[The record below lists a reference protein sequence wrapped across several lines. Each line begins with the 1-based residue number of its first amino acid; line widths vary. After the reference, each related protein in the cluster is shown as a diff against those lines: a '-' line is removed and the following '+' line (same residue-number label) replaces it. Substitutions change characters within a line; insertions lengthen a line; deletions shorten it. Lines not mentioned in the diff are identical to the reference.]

1 MVNSAK
7 PVAKRRI
14 LLALFFLSLLI
25 PALLNAQTDTSASER
40 AFLSIEAH
48 RWYILVATLVVIAQ
62 GALIAALLTSRARRR
77 ATEARNNAILRAIPD
92 LMFLQT
98 RSGVYLDY
106 SARDPSILLVPPAK
120 FIGRNM
126 RDVLPPALIEMFTER
141 IEQLFNGQEPVVAEY
156 DVQLPS
162 GDVGHFEARLVRC
175 ENDKFLSIVRDV
187 TERKRHEKAIH
198 EEQRRRTLANAAGGV
213 GVWDWDLVTDDVYVD
228 TELKA
233 LLGYEDKEIGSNMDE
248 WRRLAHPDDLDRV
261 ADIQSFI
268 GTTPTW
274 ELEQRMI
281 HRDGSVR
288 WFLVRGSVTRDERG
302 VPIRLIGTSTD
313 ITDRKRA
320 AQALDRAQAELLR
333 ASKLATLGEFA
344 GSITHELAQPLTA
357 IIANSEACLRLLSN
371 PGLDPSMLQES
382 LNDVLTSG
390 ELARDVISHTRH
402 LFSKGD
408 PEGSSVSLN
417 EILKDVSILLS
428 PTLLAKNIVMTIE
441 TAPDLPKIR
450 GDRVQLRQVVLNL
463 MNNAVQAMEHLGPGR
478 PRRLIINA
486 TVDEN
491 GNPNVAVQDTGVGLA
506 RVDRDRLFSAAYTTK
521 PDGMGWGLSISKMI
535 IEAHGGHLWAEANE
549 DIGAIFAFTLP
560 VEKAPPVASGAI
572 NDPLARRANGTSP
585 VGR

>member
-1 MVNSAK
+1 MVNTAK
-7 PVAKRRI
+7 TVAKTRG
-14 LLALFFLSLLI
+14 LLALVVLSFVI
-25 PALLNAQTDTSASER
+25 PALLNAQSDTSAR
-40 AFLSIEAH
+40 VRGFLSIETH
-48 RWYILVATLVVIAQ
+48 RWYILVATVVVIAQ
-62 GALIAALLTSRARRR
+62 GALIAALLTARARRR
-77 ATEARNNAILRAIPD
+77 ATEARSNAILRAIPD

-106 SARDPSILLVPPAK
+106 STRDPSILLVPPEQ

-126 RDVLPPALIEMFTER
+126 RDVLPPPLVEMFTER
-141 IEQLFNGQEPVVAEY
+141 IAQLFNGQEPVVAEY
-156 DVQLPS
+156 DIQLPS
-162 GDVGHFEARLVRC
+162 GEVGHFEARLVRC
-175 ENDKFLSIVRDV
+175 EHDKFLSIVRDV
-187 TERKRHEKAIH
+187 TERSRHEKAIH
-198 EEQRRRTLANAAGGV
+198 EEQRRRTLANAAGAV
-213 GVWDWDLVTDDVYVD
+213 GVWDWNLVTGDFYVD
-228 TELKA
+228 AELKA
-233 LLGYEDKEIGSNMDE
+233 LLGYEDKEIRNHVDE
-248 WRRLAHPDDLDRV
+248 WRRLAHPDDLERGV
-261 ADIQSFI
+261 DIQSLI
-268 GTTPTW
+268 QATTG

-281 HRDGSVR
+281 HKDGSMR
-288 WFLVRGSVTRDERG
+288 WFLVRGNVTRDERG
-302 VPIRLIGTSTD
+302 VPIRLIGTSSD

-320 AQALDRAQAELLR
+320 AQALDQAQAELLR

-357 IIANSEACLRLLSN
+357 IIANSEACLRLLAN
-371 PGLDPSMLQES
+371 PNVDPSTLQES

-408 PEGSSVSLN
+408 LERSSVSLN

-428 PTLLAKNIVMTIE
+428 PTLLAKNIVMTIQS
-441 TAPDLPKIR
+441 APDLPRIR

-535 IEAHGGHLWAEANE
+535 IEAHGGHLWAESNE

-560 VEKAPPVASGAI
+560 VEKAEPVVNGAI
-572 NDPLARRANGTSP
+572 GDALARRANGASP
-585 VGR
+585 VRR